1 MKRYPAYK
9 DSGVDWI
16 GDVPEEWDMKKV
28 KFLVDLIVEKA
39 ENSNENEFKVA
50 LENIESFTGMYRNG
64 SEMFEGV
71 GNYFKKGDVLFN
83 KLRPYLAKVF
93 VALNDGVAVGELL
106 VLRPKYDYEQKFLF
120 FRFLSSPFISTVN
133 GATYGSKMPRANW
146 DLIGNIKVPT
156 PNKENQK
163 VIVKYLDHKT
173 RHIDTL
179 IEKKQK
185 QIQLLQEQRT
195 AIINHAVTKGL
206 NPNVKMKDTGIEWM
220 GEVPE
225 HWELKPLKYIVT
237 LQRGHDLPSEKR
249 VEGDIPVISSA
260 GATGLHN
267 QAIAKAPGI
276 VTGRYGTIGIFYL
289 LEQDYWPLNTTL
301 YSVNLHGNLSK
312 YLWYLLR
319 TLSPIFLLNSSKSAV
334 PGIDRNDIHPT
345 ITAIPPSRDEQFEIL
360 HFLEQKISQIETAIA
375 TTQNYINLLKEYRT
389 TLISEVVTGKID
401 VRDEVIP

>member
-1 MKRYPAYK
+1 
-9 DSGVDWI
+9 
-16 GDVPEEWDMKKV
+16 
-28 KFLVDLIVEKA
+28 
-39 ENSNENEFKVA
+39 
-50 LENIESFTGMYRNG
+50 
-64 SEMFEGV
+64 
-71 GNYFKKGDVLFN
+71 
-83 KLRPYLAKVF
+83 
-93 VALNDGVAVGELL
+93 
-106 VLRPKYDYEQKFLF
+106 
-120 FRFLSSPFISTVN
+120 
-133 GATYGSKMPRANW
+133 MPRANW